1 MFTSRHDRACCCADA
16 VVIKT
21 VCFTVKCRRPLNI
34 TSSLYSIQPDWQ
46 PLFVQLA
53 VLRIN
58 LRQQLASVLGVVSN
72 ALMQSL
78 IIALLIFNMVVRYF
92 PVDSYNLYICA
103 VVIRVTELVMPL
115 WFCCSLWNFKQLSVK
130 WFLVV

>member
-1 MFTSRHDRACCCADA
+1 M
-16 VVIKT
+16 
-21 VCFTVKCRRPLNI
+21 
-34 TSSLYSIQPDWQ
+34 QPDWQ

-78 IIALLIFNMVVRYF
+78 IISLLVFNMVVRYI
-92 PVDSYNLYICA
+92 PVDSYNLYVCA
-103 VVIRVTELVMPL
+103 VIIRVTELIMPI
-115 WFCCSLWNFKQLSVK
+115 WFCCSLWNFKQ
-130 WFLVV
+130 